1 MLKDI
6 DFKRLLD
13 LRRNLVLS
21 AIGILMLVLIG
32 NLYLLQVKYSEKYQL
47 LSDKNRIRIS
57 PLIPKRGRILSS
69 DGQELAFCEYRHKL
83 VMEYCSKKT
92 FEENLKALS
101 EYLPFSEEDKEKFRK
116 QRDKKCPNIDI
127 KDDLSYD
134 EYAKIAMNLFKL
146 RGVSISSS
154 FSRNYY
160 MPLEFSHVIGYTSK
174 INNNFR
180 IMEGRTGIEASCD
193 EKLRGS
199 LGNIQKEINA
209 SGRSVRILG
218 QEDPVAGEDIVL
230 TIDSRIQKFIYDELS
245 QYKVAACCV
254 LDMEGNV
261 VALVSYPGYDIKAMS
276 SEISKA
282 QWDELN
288 NSMYKPLLDR
298 FTNSLYPPGSIFKIV
313 TAYAALKERIISP
326 NDKLYCLG
334 GVKEG
339 NRVFHCWNRGGH
351 GKINISN
358 ALVYSCDC
366 YFFELAKK
374 LGIQKI
380 AHYAREL
387 GYGQKVGIGLPNE
400 KDGLVPD
407 KLWKLWRYKS
417 DWKTYET
424 MLVGIGQ
431 GALLTNLIQ
440 TATMFGKL
448 YSNDLNYS
456 PHLIVDENQPE
467 KEKIPLDKYAVDII
481 KQALHAVCERG
492 TARKSCKV
500 DYGISGKT
508 GSSQVR
514 TMKSGEAGLNQ
525 SLIDWKYRDHAFF
538 AGVAPYN
545 NPKYIVAVLVEH
557 GGGGSSVAAPIAR
570 KIFDELLHEHR

>member
-1 MLKDI
+1 
-6 DFKRLLD
+6 
-13 LRRNLVLS
+13 
-21 AIGILMLVLIG
+21 
-32 NLYLLQVKYSEKYQL
+32 
-47 LSDKNRIRIS
+47 
-57 PLIPKRGRILSS
+57 
-69 DGQELAFCEYRHKL
+69 
-83 VMEYCSKKT
+83 
-92 FEENLKALS
+92 
-101 EYLPFSEEDKEKFRK
+101 
-116 QRDKKCPNIDI
+116 
-127 KDDLSYD
+127 
-134 EYAKIAMNLFKL
+134 
-146 RGVSISSS
+146 
-154 FSRNYY
+154 
-160 MPLEFSHVIGYTSK
+160 
-174 INNNFR
+174 
-180 IMEGRTGIEASCD
+180 
-193 EKLRGS
+193 
-199 LGNIQKEINA
+199 
-209 SGRSVRILG
+209 
-218 QEDPVAGEDIVL
+218 
-230 TIDSRIQKFIYDELS
+230 
-245 QYKVAACCV
+245 
-254 LDMEGNV
+254 MEGNV
-261 VALVSYPGYDIKAMS
+261 VALVSYPGYDIQAMS

-500 DYGISGKT
+500 EYGISGKT